1 MKITDIKNFHKINE
15 FENILDYKVN
25 NIVATVKIDLTGKLD
40 LGKIARKLHDAEYHP
55 ERFPGVIFRQ
65 DNPRATFLIFST
77 GKMVVT
83 GLEFVQDAEKAV
95 SKLLKKIKKL
105 GIKSSD
111 PEIAIQNIVANGD
124 LHRLINLNKAV
135 LLMEFVMY
143 EPEVFPGLI
152 YNMKDPRA
160 VFLLFSTGK
169 FVCTGVKKEKILQRA
184 ILKLKREINDMDVA
198 SEKVIKEEF
207 ELTFL

>member
-1 MKITDIKNFHKINE
+1 MDE
-15 FENILDYKVN
+15 YENTLDYKIN
-25 NIVATVKIDLTGKLD
+25 NIVATAKIDLTGKLD
-40 LGKIARKLHDAEYHP
+40 LVKIARKLYDAEYHP

-65 DNPRATFLIFST
+65 DNPRSTFLIFST

-95 SKLLKKIKKL
+95 SKLLKKIKKF

-169 FVCTGVKKEKILQRA
+169 FVCTGVKKEKILERA
-184 ILKLKREINDMDVA
+184 ILKLKQEINNMEVT
-198 SEKVIKEEF
+198 SEKLIKEEF

>member
-1 MKITDIKNFHKINE
+1 MADINNSQEVNE
-15 FENILDYKVN
+15 IILDYKIN
-25 NIVATVKIDLTGKLD
+25 NIVATAKIDLIEKID
-40 LGKIARKLHDAEYHP
+40 LVKIARKLHDAEYHP

-83 GLEFVQDAEKAV
+83 GLEIIEDAEKAV
-95 SKLLKKIKKL
+95 SKLLKKIKKI
-105 GIKSSD
+105 GIKSSN
-111 PEIAIQNIVANGD
+111 PEIVIQNLVANGD
-124 LHRLINLNKAV
+124 LHTLINLNKAV

-169 FVCTGVKKEKILQRA
+169 FVCTGIKEKKILKKA
-184 ILKLKREINDMDVA
+184 ILKLKREINNMDVA
-198 SEKVIKEEF
+198 SEKVIEDEF
-207 ELTFL
+207 ELKFL

>member
-1 MKITDIKNFHKINE
+1 MADINNSQGVNE
-15 FENILDYKVN
+15 IILDYKIN
-25 NIVATVKIDLTGKLD
+25 NIVATAKIDLIEKID
-40 LGKIARKLHDAEYHP
+40 LVKIARKLHDAEYHP

-83 GLEFVQDAEKAV
+83 GLKIVEDAEKAV
-95 SKLLKKIKKL
+95 SKLLKKVKKI
-105 GIKSSD
+105 GIKSSN
-111 PEIAIQNIVANGD
+111 PKIVIQNIVANGD
-124 LHRLINLNKAV
+124 LHTLINLNKAV

-169 FVCTGVKKEKILQRA
+169 FVCTGIKEKKILKKA
-184 ILKLKREINDMDVA
+184 ILKLKREINNMDVT
-198 SEKVIKEEF
+198 SEKVIEDEF

>member
-1 MKITDIKNFHKINE
+1 MADINNSQGVNE
-15 FENILDYKVN
+15 IILDYKIN
-25 NIVATVKIDLTGKLD
+25 NIVATAKIDLIEKID
-40 LGKIARKLHDAEYHP
+40 LVKIARKLHDAEYHP

-83 GLEFVQDAEKAV
+83 GLKIVEDAEKAV
-95 SKLLKKIKKL
+95 SKLLKKVKKI
-105 GIKSSD
+105 GIKSSN
-111 PEIAIQNIVANGD
+111 PEIVIQNIVANGD
-124 LHRLINLNKAV
+124 LHTLINLNKAV

-169 FVCTGVKKEKILQRA
+169 FVCTGIKEKKILKKA
-184 ILKLKREINDMDVA
+184 ILKLKREINNMDVT
-198 SEKVIKEEF
+198 SEKVIEDEF